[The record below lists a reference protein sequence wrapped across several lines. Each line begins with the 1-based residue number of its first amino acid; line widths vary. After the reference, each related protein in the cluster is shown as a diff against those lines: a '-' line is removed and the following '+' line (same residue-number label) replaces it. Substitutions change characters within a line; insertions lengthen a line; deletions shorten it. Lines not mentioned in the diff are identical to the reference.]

1 MLNTNTSWQKQVSRN
16 WLAIIL
22 WGAFSAVIL
31 FLLIY
36 RLNDWPNVWWDEG
49 WTLSAVRNW
58 ILHGHLGNYLDG
70 QPVPPGIPMRFPV
83 AILVAL
89 SMKVFGIGVWQGR
102 LPGVLVTA
110 LMLSLYVYISS
121 KMYGRRVGMAAL
133 LMVIC
138 LSPFTFQPIISGR
151 QVMAEMPMMF
161 YLLAGYSLVWLA
173 LTRSPYWS
181 IGATVLFG
189 LAIHAKLQVPPFWLV
204 SIGLAILTAVIQ
216 RNQRATRVLASV
228 AAGSI
233 LAAIVVYL
241 IQDSVMPGSFSDP
254 ALLRLLLNTSV
265 ISLAWSIRWRAIY
278 ITVLFALPEVLAYI
292 WASRPILRS
301 IRSRLSPAEEEDL
314 QTSNSQILRS
324 AIWGLG
330 ASWLIWYVIFS
341 SYWVRYI
348 FPPYFLGLIF
358 VSAFVGEHT
367 HGYDLKLVIKRTSAL
382 LFKRDFS
389 RTNFQ
394 ALGFILAL
402 AIALGIAIGT
412 YPAQMTPTKWQPF
425 AAAKYLQEHIPAGAK
440 VETYESELF
449 FLDPQINFHFPPDL
463 VSMQLYR
470 RADIDHNYPITYDP
484 LAAHPDYLVV
494 GPYAQTYGVYSDPLI
509 QQWFELDETIGGYQ
523 IYHIK
528 TQ

>member
-1 MLNTNTSWQKQVSRN
+1 MNASAVGRKFPSKT
-16 WLAIIL
+16 WLAIAF
-22 WGAFSAVIL
+22 WVVFSAVIL
-31 FLLIY
+31 FLLVY
-36 RLNDWPNVWWDEG
+36 RLNNWPNVWWDEG

-89 SMKVFGIGVWQGR
+89 SMKIFGIGVWQGR
-102 LPGVLVTA
+102 LPGVIVTA
-110 LMLSLYVYISS
+110 LMLGFYLYISS
-121 KMYGRRVGMAAL
+121 KMYGRRVGIAAL

-181 IGATVLFG
+181 IVAAVLFG

-204 SIGLAILTAVIQ
+204 SIGLAILTAAIQ
-216 RNQRATRVLASV
+216 HNRRAIRVLAII
-228 AAGSI
+228 AGGSI
-233 LAAIVVYL
+233 LAAFIVYL

-254 ALLRLLLNTSV
+254 ALLELLLTTSV
-265 ISLAWSIRWRAIY
+265 ISLSWSVRWRALY
-278 ITVLFALPEVLAYI
+278 ITVLFALPEVLAYL
-292 WASRPILRS
+292 WASRPILRNL
-301 IRSRLSPAEEEDL
+301 RPGKAPLEGQEDL
-314 QTSNSQILRS
+314 HAADKQILRI

-330 ASWLIWYVIFS
+330 VSWLVWYVIFS

-348 FPPYFLGLIF
+348 FPPYFLGIIF
-358 VSAFVGEHT
+358 IAAFVGEHT
-367 HGYDLKLVIKRTSAL
+367 QGFGVKSLIQKTSAL
-382 LFKRDFS
+382 IFKREFS
-389 RTNFQ
+389 RPNFQ
-394 ALGFILAL
+394 AFGFILAL
-402 AIALGIAIGT
+402 AIALGIAIAT
-412 YPAQMTPTKWQPF
+412 YPAQMAPSHWQPE
-425 AAAKYLQEHIPAGAK
+425 AAANYLQEHIPVGAK

-449 FLDPQINFHFPPDL
+449 FLDPEINFHFPPDL

-470 RADIDHNYPITYDP
+470 RADIDNNYPITYDP

-494 GPYAQTYGVYSDPLI
+494 GPYAQTYGVYSEQLI
-509 QQWFELDETIGGYQ
+509 QQWFELDGNIGGYK